1 MSGQDPEQPKPGR
14 GPGDGA
20 AGAHPVD
27 DEDERKPL
35 YRDEVPG
42 ADVAPAAPAAGGTPT
57 SPATE
62 TGTPTP
68 SADQPVE
75 DATDA
80 APTRVTR
87 GPSRARAG
95 DDATQI
101 LPRTSRTG
109 YVGARSDFDRDDD
122 DSDDDFDDRPA
133 LGQRTK
139 LALLVAGVAA
149 VVIVGLAIGYSVLNL
164 GDRPTSTP
172 SPLTPSSTPSAS
184 GTPTV
189 DADVLLSDT
198 SMLSATQAKKIAADR
213 TWKVAL
219 TQRGVDTS
227 SPQPACLDA
236 TSLEGQPPSQQ
247 TVLRLISSTGGSAP
261 GILHQADAY
270 ATPEEAAQA
279 YALASKALGG
289 CLMNG
294 AWTQS
299 GGVVTGLGD
308 QAVGEVL
315 QVVTGSKT
323 EWRSVVLNRTGRVV
337 NVVDVAQ
344 PGKAVALDGLADAL
358 AAVTNV
364 QCKPSGGRCAAGTT
378 VKDGPPPLGGDQPGF
393 FATGDLPPVG
403 RPDAT
408 WAGTVP
414 GLPESDFSG
423 SGCETVRWDKVAAQK
438 RTARTYLLTDDSP
451 TFGLD
456 DIVLTHK
463 DKNAAGDL
471 VKQVKDDLESCA
483 KRKLTANVSK
493 PAEVK
498 GTGASGAAVS
508 GWTATVS
515 QKTASG
521 TAKYRV
527 GIVSAGTKTAFTFL
541 NPEKS
546 LDLTDAQWDVVVVRA
561 GQRATQVR

>member
-20 AGAHPVD
+20 AGADPVD
-27 DEDERKPL
+27 DDEVRKPL
-35 YRDEVPG
+35 YRDEVPDADG
-42 ADVAPAAPAAGGTPT
+42 AAATPAAGGTPT
-57 SPATE
+57 DPPGES
-62 TGTPTP
+62 GTNPP
-68 SADQPVE
+68 ADQPVDE
-75 DATDA
+75 AADA

-87 GPSRARAG
+87 GASRVRVG

-122 DSDDDFDDRPA
+122 DLDDDFDDRPP

-149 VVIVGLAIGYSVLNL
+149 VVIVGLAIGYAVLNL
-164 GDRPTSTP
+164 GDRPTSAP
-172 SPLTPSSTPSAS
+172 SPLAPSPTPSAS

-198 SMLSATQAKKIAADR
+198 SMLSAAQAKKIAADR

-219 TQRGVDTS
+219 TQRGADTS

-247 TVLRLISSTGGSAP
+247 TVLRLISSTGQSAP

-279 YALASKALGG
+279 YALASKAMGG
-289 CLMNG
+289 CQMSG
-294 AWTQS
+294 AWIQS

-315 QVVTGSKT
+315 QVMAGGKT

-344 PGKAVALDGLADAL
+344 PGKAVALDGLAGAL

-364 QCKPSGGRCAAGTT
+364 QCKPAGGRCAAGTA

-393 FATGDLPPVG
+393 FAAGDLPPVG

-414 GLPESDFSG
+414 GLPETDFSG

-463 DKNAAGDL
+463 DKDAAGSL

-483 KRKLTANVSK
+483 KRKLTATVSK

-498 GTGASGAAVS
+498 GTAASGADVT

-515 QKTASG
+515 QKTAAG

-527 GIVSAGTKTAFTFL
+527 GIVAAGTKTAFTFL

-546 LDLTDAQWDVVVVRA
+546 LDLTDAQWDVVAVRA

>member
-1 MSGQDPEQPKPGR
+1 MSGQDPEQPKPGH

-20 AGAHPVD
+20 AGVDPVD
-27 DEDERKPL
+27 DEDVRKPL

-42 ADVAPAAPAAGGTPT
+42 ADGAAPAAGGAPT
-57 SPATE
+57 GSAAGTGDSSP
-62 TGTPTP
+62 
-68 SADQPVE
+68 ADQPTE
-75 DATDA
+75 EAPDA

-87 GPSRARAG
+87 GPSRARVS

-122 DSDDDFDDRPA
+122 DLDDVDDRPP

-139 LALLVAGVAA
+139 LALVVAGVAA

-164 GDRPTSTP
+164 GDRPTGAP
-172 SPLTPSSTPSAS
+172 SPLASSSTPSAS

-198 SMLSATQAKKIAADR
+198 SMLSAAQAKKVAAER

-219 TQRGVDTS
+219 TQRGVDPT
-227 SPQPACLDA
+227 SPQPACLDT

-247 TVLRLISSTGGSAP
+247 TVLRLISSTGRSAP
-261 GILHQADAY
+261 GILHQANAY

-289 CLMNG
+289 CLMSG
-294 AWTQS
+294 AWIQS
-299 GGVVTGLGD
+299 GGVVTRLGD

-315 QVVTGSKT
+315 QVVTGGKT

-344 PGKAVALDGLADAL
+344 AGKAVALDGVADAL
-358 AAVTNV
+358 AAVSNV

-393 FATGDLPPVG
+393 LATGDLPPVG

-423 SGCETVRWDKVAAQK
+423 SGCETVRWGKVSAQK

-483 KRKLTANVSK
+483 KRKLTATVSK

-498 GTGASGAAVS
+498 GTGASGADVS

-521 TAKYRV
+521 TATYRV

-541 NPEKS
+541 NPEKN
-546 LDLTDAQWDVVVVRA
+546 LNVTDTQWEVVAVRA